1 MKAMVVL
8 IVLGV
13 IGLGQ
18 YAYFQLFTKL
28 AFNYE
33 YELVIENVGGIEIPM
48 VYSIM
53 TRDWLVGLGGAVIG
67 AILLGIGIYR
77 LKHHKA
83 RVVNP

>member
-13 IGLGQ
+13 AGLGQ

-48 VYSIM
+48 VHSIM
-53 TRDWLVGLGGAVIG
+53 TRDWLVGLGGAIIG

-77 LKHHKA
+77 LKHRKV
-83 RVVNP
+83 RIVNS

>member
-1 MKAMVVL
+1 MKATITL
-8 IVLGV
+8 IVLGA

-33 YELVIENVGGIEIPM
+33 YELVIENVGGIEVPM
-48 VYSIM
+48 VHSIM
-53 TRDWLVGLGGAVIG
+53 TRDWLVGLGGAIIG

-77 LKHHKA
+77 LKHRKA
-83 RVVNP
+83 RTAIS